1 MDQMVI
7 NDAPV
12 IPIWY
17 DVAIHLV
24 QPNISGFGP
33 NALNLLE
40 LRRAKIN
47 APLTP

>member
-1 MDQMVI
+1 MVI

-17 DVAIHLV
+17 DMVFHLV
-24 QPNISGFGP
+24 QPNIEGFEP

-40 LRRAKIN
+40 LRSTKIR
-47 APLTP
+47 